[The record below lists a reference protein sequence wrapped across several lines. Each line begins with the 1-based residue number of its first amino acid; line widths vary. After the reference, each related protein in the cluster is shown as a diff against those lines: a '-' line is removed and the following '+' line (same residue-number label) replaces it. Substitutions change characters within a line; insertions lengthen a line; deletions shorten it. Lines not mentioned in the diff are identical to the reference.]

1 MTGMNGQ
8 QRTNWT
14 PMFFISLGVALI
26 IMDATIVTVI
36 LPSIVADLGID
47 SVTAEWV
54 NAVYSLTFASLLI
67 VMGRLG
73 DRFGRK
79 RIFWLGAIVFA
90 ASSLMAAAS
99 TSGAMLIGARALQG
113 VGGAMMSPTSL
124 SIVNAL
130 YRGRTRA
137 IAFAIYGSIIGGMAA
152 VGPVVGGW
160 LTETFSWHWSF
171 WVNLPIAAL
180 ILLGAARYVPESKAE
195 GDTGAPDLV
204 GAFLSTL
211 TIAALVFALIEG
223 RNYGWVTATQDA
235 SLLGV
240 SWSAGALSPVAVAFA
255 IAAIGL
261 PVLVRFESGRV
272 ARGQVA
278 LIDTSLLRLRSF
290 GLGSFAG
297 LIVSLGE
304 FGLLF
309 SLPLFLQSVLGWSA
323 IGSGAL
329 LAALALGTFTSAPTA
344 AKLANSRSPRF
355 VTRLGLVL
363 EIAGILAISLLASPT
378 ASGWV
383 LGGGLFVYGCGVGY
397 ATAQL
402 TGLILADV
410 PVAKSG
416 QASGMQSAARQLGAA
431 MGTAVLGTI
440 IFEQLRDRTAA
451 LVGRVPGVT
460 ADAATAIADGVE
472 KSAGTV
478 IPRLAAETSVQ
489 VQAAAQQA
497 FAEALRATGL
507 AAAAFL
513 VLGLVATLF
522 LPSGAHVTDESE
534 LVRDFE

>member
-1 MTGMNGQ
+1 MSGQ

-54 NAVYSLTFASLLI
+54 NAIYSLTFASLLI

-99 TSGAMLIGARALQG
+99 TSGAMLICARALQG

-160 LTETFSWHWSF
+160 LTETYSWHWSF
-171 WVNLPIAAL
+171 WVNLPIVAL
-180 ILLGAARYVPESKAE
+180 ILLGAAKYVPESKAD
-195 GDTGAPDLV
+195 GDTGTPDLV

-240 SWSAGALSPVAVAFA
+240 SWSAGALSPVAIAFA

-261 PVLVRFESGRV
+261 PILVRFESGRV

-344 AKLANSRSPRF
+344 AKLANSRNPRF
-355 VTRLGLVL
+355 VTRLGLAL
-363 EIAGILAISLLASPT
+363 EIVGIVAISLLASPT

-383 LGGGLFVYGCGVGY
+383 LGGALFVYGCGVGY

-440 IFEQLRDRTAA
+440 IFEQLRDRTAE
-451 LVGRVPGVT
+451 LVSRVPGVT
-460 ADAATAIADGVE
+460 VEAATSIADVVE
-472 KSAGTV
+472 KSAGTA

-507 AAAAFL
+507 AAAGFL
-513 VLGLVATLF
+513 VLGLLATLF